1 MVTEADE
8 EFNIEK
14 GKLVRQETVA
24 IEAFFQ
30 KKLKQAQVQRKI
42 NQSHLINK
50 NRLSVLEAR
59 QQLLMDLFSEAKIHL
74 TSLSAN
80 EAAYEELMT
89 NLLVQSFFKLMET
102 DMSIQVR
109 SKDVAVT
116 ERALNKAVQIYKSKL
131 NATINP
137 VIDTENTLPE
147 KSQGG
152 VVVTGMYGRIRVDN
166 TLESRL
172 ELLSTQVRQSN
183 IDVARN
189 QNQFIWTI

>member
-42 NQSHLINK
+42 TQSHLINK

-59 QQLLMDLFSEAKIHL
+59 QQLLMDLFSEAKVHL

-80 EAAYEELMT
+80 EVAYEELMT

-109 SKDVAVT
+109 SKDIAVT

>member
-42 NQSHLINK
+42 TQSHLINK

-59 QQLLMDLFSEAKIHL
+59 QQLLMDLFSEAKINL